1 MFNFDDIK
9 KTQISEEVVD
19 WMKKYGGNHVSLTK
33 QWKEDI
39 QMHEDYDLLL
49 QQLAY
54 NLVNSN
60 SVAVRSRIL
69 GRLRIVRNKMEND
82 SLSVETVEM
91 PDVLL

>member
-1 MFNFDDIK
+1 MFNFDGIK
-9 KTQISEEVVD
+9 KTPVSEAVAN
-19 WMKKYGGNHVSLTK
+19 WMKKYGSNHVSLTK
-33 QWKEDI
+33 QWKEDV
-39 QMHEDYDLLL
+39 QMQEDYDLLT

-69 GRLRIVRNKMEND
+69 GRLRIVRNKIEND
-82 SLSVETVEM
+82 SLVVETVEM